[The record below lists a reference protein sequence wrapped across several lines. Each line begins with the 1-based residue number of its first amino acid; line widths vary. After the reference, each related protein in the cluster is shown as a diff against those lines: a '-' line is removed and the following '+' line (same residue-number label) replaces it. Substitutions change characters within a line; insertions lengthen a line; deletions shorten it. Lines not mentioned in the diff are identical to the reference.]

1 MARVTLISST
11 ADAVYT
17 CGYAAAN
24 CTGAQDIARALNSA
38 LESGH
43 DSVLEHA
50 SVTFEIQGISRAA
63 AAQLERHRLAS
74 YAERSY
80 RYTVAPNACAQPPGI
95 RDEFV
100 DEYRRITDEAYN
112 LYRRMISENVRPEDA
127 RYILPMAW
135 TTDIVVT
142 MNLRELKH
150 FIGLR
155 MCNRAQSEIRDVAH
169 QMAWLLKQTYP
180 RLNVTWGPQC
190 AQQGK
195 CPEKKSC
202 GRCPDGMDQ

>member
-1 MARVTLISST
+1 MTKVTLISST

-24 CTGAQDIARALNSA
+24 CTGSDDISRALNSA

-50 SVTFEIQGISRAA
+50 SVTFDITGVSRAC

-80 RYTVAPNACAQPPGI
+80 RYSIVPNERVMPASVVGF
-95 RDEFV
+95 E
-100 DEYRRITDEAYN
+100 DEYRRICESAYT
-112 LYRRMISENVRPEDA
+112 LYRRMISENVPPEDA

-150 FIGLR
+150 FIALR
-155 MCNRAQSEIRDVAH
+155 TCNRAQSEIRDIAT
-169 QMAWLLKQTYP
+169 QMAFLLERIYP
-180 RLNVTWGPQC
+180 RLAVKWKPQC
-190 AQQGK
+190 IQLGH
-195 CPEKKSC
+195 CPEKRSC

>member
-1 MARVTLISST
+1 MTKVTLISST

-24 CTGAQDIARALNSA
+24 CTGSEDISKALNAA

-50 SVTFEIQGISRAA
+50 SVTFEITGLSRAC

-80 RYTVAPNACAQPPGI
+80 RYSVVPNERVMPASVMSFEG
-95 RDEFV
+95 
-100 DEYRRITDEAYN
+100 EYRRICEEAYT
-112 LYRRMISENVRPEDA
+112 LYRRMISENVSPEDA

-150 FIGLR
+150 FISLR
-155 MCNRAQSEIRDVAH
+155 MCNRAQSEIRDIAT
-169 QMAWLLKQTYP
+169 QMAFLLERIYP
-180 RLNVTWGPQC
+180 RLAVKWKPQC
-190 AQQGK
+190 IQLGH
-195 CPEKKSC
+195 CPEKRSC
-202 GRCPDGMDQ
+202 GRCPDGVDQ

>member
-1 MARVTLISST
+1 MAKVTLISST

-24 CTGAQDIARALNSA
+24 CTGAEDISRALNSA

-50 SVTFEIQGISRAA
+50 SVTFEIQGVSRAC

-80 RYTVAPNACAQPPGI
+80 RYSVVPNERVMPSTLVSFEE
-95 RDEFV
+95 D
-100 DEYRRITDEAYN
+100 YRRVCESAYT
-112 LYRRMISENVRPEDA
+112 LYRRMISEHVPPEDA
-127 RYILPMAW
+127 RYVLPLAW

-150 FIGLR
+150 FIALR
-155 MCNRAQSEIRDVAH
+155 TCNRAQSEIRDVAG
-169 QMAWLLKQTYP
+169 QMAFLLERIYP
-180 RLNVTWGPQC
+180 RLNVKWGPQC
-190 AQQGK
+190 VRLGH
-195 CPEKKSC
+195 CPEKRGC
-202 GRCPDGMDQ
+202 GRRADGVDQ